1 MTEEAARRRMVQ
13 EQLQQR
19 EVRDA
24 RVLDAMERVPRHL
37 FVPEPLREHAYEDKP
52 QPIGSEQ
59 TISQP
64 LMVGLMT
71 QLLELSGRESV
82 LEVGTGSGYQTAILA
97 ELALRVT
104 SIERHPTLAER
115 ASGLLEWLGYRNV
128 VIHIGD
134 GSLGHPSGAP
144 FERILVTAAAPSIP
158 APLVDQ
164 LAPNGCLVIPVG
176 TEEVQTLTV
185 VRKDTGGHVSE
196 TTRGDCVFV
205 PLIGAHGWSG
215 PVAPG

>member
-1 MTEEAARRRMVQ
+1 MVQ

-52 QPIGSEQ
+52 QPIGREQ

-104 SIERHPTLAER
+104 SIERHPPLAER

-128 VIHIGD
+128 IIHIGD

-144 FERILVTAAAPSIP
+144 FERILVTAAAPKIP
-158 APLVDQ
+158 EPLVEQ

-176 TEEVQTLTV
+176 TEEMQTLTV
-185 VRKDTGGHVSE
+185 VRKDAAGCVSE
-196 TTRGDCVFV
+196 TSRGDCVFV
-205 PLIGAHGWSG
+205 PLIGVHGWSG
-215 PVAPG
+215 PLASG